1 MKRPA
6 TFAALFV
13 LGLTL
18 LAPALATAQEPGT
31 SADVADYAAREAA
44 SPGLEKFT
52 GGFHEVLVILLII
65 VLIAAIVW
73 WVMERHRP

>member
-1 MKRPA
+1 MKHPGK
-6 TFAALFV
+6 FAALLV
-13 LGLTL
+13 LGLVL
-18 LAPALATAQEPGT
+18 FSPALAIAQEAG
-31 SADVADYAAREAA
+31 SAAEMADYAAREAA

-73 WVMERHRP
+73 WIMERNRP